1 MHRSTRH
8 AVWAAIAIGLA
19 MPPASALAAA
29 HPIELAQNAPEVDR
43 AAAEPAQP
51 AALPANTPEQI
62 RRAQVELKRLD
73 CLAGR
78 VDGKLGNA
86 TRQAI
91 RKFWASAKQPDA
103 DLNVTDELIAAL
115 AERGDNFCRPAR
127 PFFAIGGRAGGKAVV
142 PFFAPGAKPALPGAP
157 APPVPSAAEH

>member
-1 MHRSTRH
+1 MMRRFLFRS
-8 AVWAAIAIGLA
+8 AAMAILLG
-19 MPPASALAAA
+19 ALAADRLVA
-29 HPIELAQNAPEVDR
+29 RAQTAPEGD
-43 AAAEPAQP
+43 QP
-51 AALPANTPEQI
+51 ALASPANSPALIRKAQI
-62 RRAQVELKRLD
+62 ELKRLD